1 MVWIKRIFI
10 LVTTLIVVAVCAL
23 AVFIL
28 SFDANAYKSDLQWLV
43 KERTDRDLTIA
54 GDLKVVLFPELAITV
69 RDLTLSEPGRP
80 DRFASI
86 DELRASMELLPL
98 LKNRIVIDELEA
110 SGIRA
115 DLVRRQDGKLSIDD
129 LFKWSRGEEGT
140 EPGPELMHT
149 VDAMTIDV
157 AGIQISDS
165 EIRFRDEQRQSAWT
179 VSGLSLTTG
188 HIVNGEPVEVKLAA
202 KIRDETSGQGA
213 SVTAKALLAFD
224 AQSGHFAARD
234 LVVGAKGDWPGMG
247 WLPEPVAGLEVVLRT
262 PHVVYETESARVR
275 VERLAVRAKGQ
286 RLGNPVEFAL
296 DTPALVWGA
305 DAIACRNFTGRLK
318 VDGPLA
324 MDVSFVG
331 EGMTGGLQA
340 VQVARLD
347 TDLTVKRESRTN
359 HTFLSSP
366 VQVQLQPLV
375 VTLPEIRGGVKI
387 KFTDPGVGDATVSI
401 KGRLAVASSELAGG
415 VSAGG
420 AGAVSG
426 AASVSASSAA
436 SGAASVSASSAAPAS
451 APVSAS
457 GAAGAVVGKSTAR
470 NAAGTVAKEA
480 APARRLISVRGGF
493 ESIPFSNAWTGLGID
508 SPLDGVANVQFDL
521 KGTAGGTAKFEESLA
536 GTVQLKIEDA
546 AVRGIDFAEGLEALR
561 AIAKPSAEGLQFKG
575 NPAKRTRFET
585 VDLAMRVNGPLATL
599 TKLELN
605 GSNWRLGLGKPAEVN
620 LRDGTADLGV
630 TLYLRNPQPLTV
642 GKVTVDVRSLVV
654 PLRLSGSLSDP
665 VVNIDWKDLGR
676 DRLGMALR
684 QKLLEGTGAGV
695 DGRR

>member
-115 DLVRRQDGKLSIDD
+115 DLVRRQDGTLSIDD

-224 AQSGHFAARD
+224 AQSGRFAARD

-296 DTPALVWGA
+296 DTPALVWAA
-305 DAIACRNFTGRLK
+305 DAIASQAFTSRLK
-318 VDGPLA
+318 ADGPLA

-347 TDLTVKRESRTN
+347 TDLKLKRESRSN
-359 HTFLSSP
+359 HTFTSSP
-366 VQVQLQPLV
+366 VQVQLQPLAV
-375 VTLPEIRGGVKI
+375 SLPEIRGGVKI
-387 KFTDPGVGDATVSI
+387 KFTDPRVGDATVSI
-401 KGRLAVASSELAGG
+401 KGNLTAMASE
-415 VSAGG
+415 VAGG
-420 AGAVSG
+420 ASG
-426 AASVSASSAA
+426 KAAAL
-436 SGAASVSASSAAPAS
+436 SGKPT
-451 APVSAS
+451 
-457 GAAGAVVGKSTAR
+457 AGS
-470 NAAGTVAKEA
+470 AAGTVAKKSA
-480 APARRLISVRGGF
+480 SASQSISIRGGF
-493 ESIPFSNAWTGLGID
+493 ESIPLNEASTGFGID
-508 SPLDGVANVQFDL
+508 SPLDGVAHVQFDF
-521 KGTAGGTAKFEESLA
+521 KGVAGGPAKFEESLV
-536 GTVQLKIEDA
+536 GTVQLRIEDA

-561 AIAKPSAEGLQFKG
+561 AIAKPSAEGVQFKG
-575 NPAKRTRFET
+575 DPAKRTQFET

-620 LRDGTADLGV
+620 LRDGTANLGV
-630 TLYLRNPQPLTV
+630 TLHLRNPQPITV
-642 GKVTVDVRSLVV
+642 GKVSVEVRSLVV
-654 PLRLSGSLSDP
+654 PLRLSGPLTDP

-684 QKLLEGTGAGV
+684 RKLLEGAGTGVG
-695 DGRR
+695 GHR

>member
-54 GDLKVVLFPELAITV
+54 GDLKVVLFPELAISV

-115 DLVRRQDGKLSIDD
+115 DLVRRHDGKLNIDD
-129 LFKWSRGEEGT
+129 LFKWSRGDEAT

-157 AGIQISDS
+157 AGIQVTDS

-179 VSGLSLTTG
+179 VSGLSFTTG
-188 HIVNGEPVEVKLAA
+188 HIAGSEPVEVKLAA
-202 KIRDETSGQGA
+202 TIRDETSGQGA
-213 SVTAKALLAFD
+213 SVTAKAMLVLD
-224 AQSGHFAARD
+224 AQSGRLSARD

-247 WLPEPVAGLEVVLRT
+247 WLPEPVTGLEVVLRT
-262 PHVVYETESARVR
+262 PHVLYETESARVR
-275 VERLAVRAKGQ
+275 VERLSVRAKGQ

-305 DAIACRNFTGRLK
+305 DAIACQAFTSRLK
-318 VDGPLA
+318 VAGPLA
-324 MDVSFVG
+324 VDVSFVG

-340 VQVARLD
+340 VQIARLD

-359 HTFLSSP
+359 QTFISSP

-375 VTLPEIRGGVKI
+375 VTLPEIRGAAKVR
-387 KFTDPGVGDATVSI
+387 FADPGRGDATVSI
-401 KGRLAVASSELAGG
+401 KGYLAVATSD
-415 VSAGG
+415 VAGG
-420 AGAVSG
+420 ATG
-426 AASVSASSAA
+426 AAAAGSGKSAA
-436 SGAASVSASSAAPAS
+436 GS
-451 APVSAS
+451 
-457 GAAGAVVGKSTAR
+457 
-470 NAAGTVAKEA
+470 AAGTVTNAADTVANAAGLVAKKS
-480 APARRLISVRGGF
+480 APASQSISLRGGF
-493 ESIPFSNAWTGLGID
+493 ESIAFRSAWTGLGID

-521 KGTAGGTAKFEESLA
+521 KGTAGGPAKFEESLA
-536 GTVQLKIEDA
+536 GTVQLKIDDA

-561 AIAKPSAEGLQFKG
+561 TIARPSAEGVQFKA
-575 NPAKRTRFET
+575 NPAKRTRFEK

-605 GSNWRLGLGKPAEVN
+605 GLNWRLGLGKPAEVN
-620 LRDGTADLGV
+620 LRDGTADLGL

-654 PLRLSGSLSDP
+654 PLRLSGPLSDP

-684 QKLLEGTGAGV
+684 QKLLEGTDAGV

>member
-86 DELRASMELLPL
+86 DELRASMALLPL

-115 DLVRRQDGKLSIDD
+115 DLVRKHDGKLSIDD

-165 EIRFRDEQRQSAWT
+165 EVHFRDEQRQSAWT
-179 VSGLSLTTG
+179 VSGLSFTTG

-202 KIRDETSGQGA
+202 TIRDEPSGQGT
-213 SVTAKALLAFD
+213 SVTAKAQLAFEV
-224 AQSGHFAARD
+224 QSGRFAARD
-234 LVVGAKGDWPGMG
+234 LVVGAKGNWPGMA
-247 WLPEPVAGLEVVLRT
+247 WLPEPIAGLEVVLRT
-262 PHVVYETESARVR
+262 PHVVYETQSARAR

-286 RLGNPVEFAL
+286 RLGHPVAFAF
-296 DTPALVWGA
+296 DTPALVWAA
-305 DAIACRNFTGRLK
+305 DAIACQAFTSRLK
-318 VDGPLA
+318 VDGPPA
-324 MDVSFVG
+324 MDLSFVG
-331 EGMTGGLQA
+331 EGMTGGLKA
-340 VQVARLD
+340 LQVTRLD
-347 TDLTVKRESRTN
+347 TDLTVKRESRTSQ
-359 HTFLSSP
+359 TFMSSP

-387 KFTDPGVGDATVSI
+387 KFADPRIGDATVSI
-401 KGRLAVASSELAGG
+401 KGHLAVATSEVPGG
-415 VSAGG
+415 
-420 AGAVSG
+420 
-426 AASVSASSAA
+426 A
-436 SGAASVSASSAAPAS
+436 SGAAAAVSGTSTAGSAGGSLVKKSAPAS
-451 APVSAS
+451 QSMS
-457 GAAGAVVGKSTAR
+457 
-470 NAAGTVAKEA
+470 
-480 APARRLISVRGGF
+480 IRGGF
-493 ESIPFSNAWTGLGID
+493 ESIPFSNAWTGFGID

-521 KGTAGGTAKFEESLA
+521 KGMTDGPVKFEESLV
-536 GTVQLKIEDA
+536 GTVELKIEDA
-546 AVRGIDFAEGLEALR
+546 AVRGIDFAEGLDALR
-561 AIAKPSAEGLQFKG
+561 AIAKPSADGVQFKG

-620 LRDGTADLGV
+620 LRDGTADLGL
-630 TLYLRNPQPLTV
+630 TLHLRNPQPITV
-642 GKVTVDVRSLVV
+642 GKVSVEVRSLMV

-665 VVNIDWKDLGR
+665 LVNIDWKDLGR
-676 DRLGMALR
+676 DRVDMALR
-684 QKLLEGTGAGV
+684 QKLLEGAGTGAG
-695 DGRR
+695 GRR

>member
-115 DLVRRQDGKLSIDD
+115 DLVRRQDGTLSIDD
-129 LFKWSRGEEGT
+129 LFKWSRGEEST
-140 EPGPELMHT
+140 DPGPELMHT

-179 VSGLSLTTG
+179 VSGLSFTTG

-202 KIRDETSGQGA
+202 TIRDETSGQRA
-213 SVTAKALLAFD
+213 SVTAKALLAID
-224 AQSGHFAARD
+224 AQSGRFAARD

-296 DTPALVWGA
+296 DTRALVWGA
-305 DAIACRNFTGRLK
+305 DAIACRNFTSRLK

-401 KGRLAVASSELAGG
+401 KGYLAVASSELAGG

-420 AGAVSG
+420 SGAVSG
-426 AASVSASSAA
+426 AASVSAS
-436 SGAASVSASSAAPAS
+436 GAASVSASGAAS
-451 APVSAS
+451 ASAS

-470 NAAGTVAKEA
+470 NAAGTVAKES

-493 ESIPFSNAWTGLGID
+493 ESIPFSSAWTGLGID

-521 KGTAGGTAKFEESLA
+521 KGTAGGAAKFEESLA

-585 VDLAMRVNGPLATL
+585 VDLAMRVDGPLATL
-599 TKLELN
+599 TKLELS

-654 PLRLSGSLSDP
+654 PLRLSGPLSDP